1 MSERREIERRLA
13 TLSDVAE
20 IMGALKNAAVVEA
33 VRLRRYVP
41 AQQRVVRTVE
51 QGMQDFLTH
60 YPQPMPGPEEAA
72 SLFVAVGSER
82 GFCGSY
88 NEELAEALVRERAA
102 RAAGDSQ
109 VVVVGRRLAAR
120 LSQRMRLAAV
130 VEAPSVADEVQ
141 PAITRLV
148 SALGEL
154 PAARGRPLPFVMT
167 VLYHEIAGHSS
178 AVQTKRP
185 FRDLARDSHGFG
197 DPPHLYL
204 EPFDLF
210 RELTDHYLFAMLHEL
225 FYSALLAENERRL
238 QHLDGALRRV
248 DRTREDLSLRGNAL
262 RQEEITEEIEI
273 ILLSTGMGADL

>member
-1 MSERREIERRLA
+1 M
-13 TLSDVAE
+13 
-20 IMGALKNAAVVEA
+20 VEA

-51 QGMQDFLTH
+51 QATQDFLSH
-60 YPQPMPGPEEAA
+60 YPQPMPAPQEAA

-88 NEELAEALVRERAA
+88 NEELDEALARERAA
-102 RAAGDSQ
+102 RAAGESQ

-120 LSQRMRLAAV
+120 LSQRMPLAAV
-130 VEAPSVADEVQ
+130 VDAPSVADEVQ
-141 PAITRLV
+141 MAIARLIA
-148 SALGEL
+148 ALEGL
-154 PAARGRPLPFVMT
+154 AAARGRPLPFVMT

-178 AVQTKRP
+178 EVRTKQP
-185 FRDLARDSHGFG
+185 FRGLARDSDGFC
-197 DPPHLYL
+197 DAPRLYL
-204 EPFDLF
+204 QPLDLF

-248 DRTREDLSLRGNAL
+248 ERTREDLSLRGNAL